1 MAHNNYSQQP
11 YYGLPFQIPPQQMQQ
26 PVPNAPQDAHGS
38 SQALQ
43 HAPAPNAFYIPGLQQ
58 APPSHVNPHAYSQN
72 AQQPPYPS
80 GTSTSLLNPRS
91 YNMTDFSQLRGHRL
105 ILLLSLL

>member
-11 YYGLPFQIPPQQMQQ
+11 YYGLPFQYTPQQMQQ
-26 PVPNAPQDAHGS
+26 PIPNAPRDAQSS

-58 APPSHVNPHAYSQN
+58 APPSHVNHHAYSQN
-72 AQQPPYPS
+72 AQQPPHPS
-80 GTSTSLLNPRS
+80 GMSTSIEYARLQHQ
-91 YNMTDFSQLRGHRL
+91 TDFSQLRGHRL
-105 ILLLSLL
+105 ILLLSLP